1 MTRSPL
7 SRSLAVGTLACCG
20 FVAAGEARSD
30 MVSDVWLKLGE
41 HCAPVIEKKTVDPE
55 DFKSLPAEHRIA
67 SSTDGRRI
75 QVDHQTQDQ
84 QWSVSA
90 SQSDVGGKR
99 YIYCTVAYHNFQ
111 QLADVAQ
118 ISENLIAMLKASGAT
133 DIAGGPQQDIQI
145 TPLYATPGSG
155 IDQSVEFDVVGLQ
168 PWPDVLVQFQV
179 FTYGMGIG
187 VLTDFPLSEV
197 E

>member
-1 MTRSPL
+1 MAAPPLVFEICVSPYT
-7 SRSLAVGTLACCG
+7 SIYREFPTYQY
-20 FVAAGEARSD
+20 
-30 MVSDVWLKLGE
+30 
-41 HCAPVIEKKTVDPE
+41 
-55 DFKSLPAEHRIA
+55 RI
-67 SSTDGRRI
+67 S
-75 QVDHQTQDQ
+75 
-84 QWSVSA
+84 
-90 SQSDVGGKR
+90 
-99 YIYCTVAYHNFQ
+99 
-111 QLADVAQ
+111 
-118 ISENLIAMLKASGAT
+118 LKASGAT

-187 VLTDFPLSEV
+187 VLTAFPLSEV